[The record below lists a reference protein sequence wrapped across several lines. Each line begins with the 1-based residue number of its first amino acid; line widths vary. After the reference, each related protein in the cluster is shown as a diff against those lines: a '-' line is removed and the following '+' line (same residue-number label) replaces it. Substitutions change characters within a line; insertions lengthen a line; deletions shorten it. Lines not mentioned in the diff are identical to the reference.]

1 MNLIIFGAP
10 GAGKGTQSAHLI
22 EIYRIP
28 AIATGD
34 MLRAQRRAGT
44 ALGDQVKGYMDRGE
58 LVPDQLMIDIIK
70 ERLQKPDA
78 RDGFILDGFPRT
90 VAQARALDEM
100 LTQLGR
106 RIAAVIYL
114 RGSRQ
119 VLIDRVSPRY
129 SCRTCEAGAILA
141 EALARLQTIARPGI
155 TLLELD
161 READRFIRGRGC
173 IPGFV
178 GYQGYQNAICTSVND
193 QVVHG
198 IPTNRKL
205 REGDLLSLDAGL
217 IHRGFWADAGLT
229 VGIGKISDEAQRLK
243 DVTRQALGIGI
254 DKAQA
259 GNRIGDISAAVQQC
273 VETAGFSVVR
283 QFVGHGIGR
292 DMHEDPQVPNFGIAG
307 RGPLLKPG
315 MVLAIEPMVNA
326 GAPDVALLGDGWTVV
341 TVDHSLSAY
350 FEHSVAITA
359 DGPEILTVPAKPSA
373 RIAARP

>member
-1 MNLIIFGAP
+1 MIIYKSPA
-10 GAGKGTQSAHLI
+10 
-22 EIYRIP
+22 EI
-28 AIATGD
+28 D
-34 MLRAQRRAGT
+34 
-44 ALGDQVKGYMDRGE
+44 
-58 LVPDQLMIDIIK
+58 LM
-70 ERLQKPDA
+70 R
-78 RDGFILDGFPRT
+78 
-90 VAQARALDEM
+90 
-100 LTQLGR
+100 
-106 RIAAVIYL
+106 
-114 RGSRQ
+114 
-119 VLIDRVSPRY
+119 
-129 SCRTCEAGAILA
+129 EAGAILA
-141 EALARLQTIARPGI
+141 EALGRLETMARPGM

-161 READRFIRGRGC
+161 READEFIRGRGC

-178 GYQGYQNAICTSVND
+178 GYQGYRNAICTSVND

-229 VGIGKISDEAQRLK
+229 VGIGKIAPEAQRLM

-254 DKAQA
+254 DKAQV
-259 GNRIGDISAAVQQC
+259 GNRIGDISFAIQQH
-273 VETAGFSVVR
+273 VEAAGFSVVR

-359 DGPEILTVPAKPSA
+359 DGPEILTAQAKPGA
-373 RIAARP
+373 RLAAHP

>member
-1 MNLIIFGAP
+1 MIIYKSQAE
-10 GAGKGTQSAHLI
+10 I
-22 EIYRIP
+22 E
-28 AIATGD
+28 
-34 MLRAQRRAGT
+34 
-44 ALGDQVKGYMDRGE
+44 
-58 LVPDQLMIDIIK
+58 LM
-70 ERLQKPDA
+70 R
-78 RDGFILDGFPRT
+78 
-90 VAQARALDEM
+90 
-100 LTQLGR
+100 
-106 RIAAVIYL
+106 
-114 RGSRQ
+114 
-119 VLIDRVSPRY
+119 
-129 SCRTCEAGAILA
+129 EAGAVLA
-141 EALARLQTIARPGI
+141 ETLARLQAIARPGV
-155 TLLELD
+155 TLVELD

-229 VGIGKISDEAQRLK
+229 VGIGKISAEAQRLMN
-243 DVTRQALGIGI
+243 VTRESLDVGIG
-254 DKAQA
+254 KAVV
-259 GNRIGDISAAVQQC
+259 GNRIGDISAAIQQH
-273 VETAGFSVVR
+273 VEAAGFAVVR

-350 FEHSVAITA
+350 FEHSVAITP
-359 DGPEILTVPAKPSA
+359 DGPEILTAPATRAVAKP
-373 RIAARP
+373 

>member
-1 MNLIIFGAP
+1 MSVELKSQAE
-10 GAGKGTQSAHLI
+10 I
-22 EIYRIP
+22 E
-28 AIATGD
+28 
-34 MLRAQRRAGT
+34 
-44 ALGDQVKGYMDRGE
+44 
-58 LVPDQLMIDIIK
+58 LM
-70 ERLQKPDA
+70 R
-78 RDGFILDGFPRT
+78 
-90 VAQARALDEM
+90 
-100 LTQLGR
+100 
-106 RIAAVIYL
+106 
-114 RGSRQ
+114 
-119 VLIDRVSPRY
+119 
-129 SCRTCEAGAILA
+129 EAGAILA
-141 EALARLQTIARPGI
+141 ETLARLQSMARPGI

-173 IPGFV
+173 VPGFV

-229 VGIGKISDEAQRLK
+229 VGIGKISPRAQRLM
-243 DVTRQALGIGI
+243 DVTRESLTLGI
-254 DKAQA
+254 AQA
-259 GNRIGDISAAVQQC
+259 RVGNRIGDISAAVQQH
-273 VETAGFSVVR
+273 VEAAGFSVVR

-307 RGPLLKPG
+307 KGWPLKAG

-326 GAPDVALLGDGWTVV
+326 GGPDVALLGDGWTVV

-359 DGPEILTVPAKPSA
+359 DGPEILTAVAKP
-373 RIAARP
+373 AAQRPISSRLAGEA